1 MKQDNN
7 LFRPQVYFQKKEEI
21 DALKA
26 DFEENGGC
34 NKSAYFHDLIMLGL
48 QVKKENNE
56 KCNDETESMHSV
68 SIIESCLN
76 NLQEKLTTTEDA
88 ASIKKMLS
96 QINMNID
103 RLKGKVEGIEKRQSV
118 HEKVLA
124 NIYRF
129 TMPKLFYGSK
139 ALENGE
145 YDELPERLKR

>member
-1 MKQDNN
+1 MKRDNN
-7 LFRPQVYFQKKEEI
+7 LFRPQVYFQKKDEI

-26 DFEENGGC
+26 DFEENGNG

-48 QVKKENNE
+48 KAKKKSNGQHSDAE
-56 KCNDETESMHSV
+56 DLMHSI
-68 SIIESCLN
+68 SRIESCLSDVQGRLLAMEDMTSVKKALAQIN
-76 NLQEKLTTTEDA
+76 GNLCKLEEKLED
-88 ASIKKMLS
+88 IKRK
-96 QINMNID
+96 
-103 RLKGKVEGIEKRQSV
+103 QSV

-129 TMPKLFYGSK
+129 TLPKLFYGSK

>member
-1 MKQDNN
+1 MKQNNN
-7 LFRPQVYFQKKEEI
+7 LFRPQVYFQKKDEI

-26 DFEENGGC
+26 DFDENGNG

-48 QVKKENNE
+48 KTKKE
-56 KCNDETESMHSV
+56 DDSQSSTESDILHSL
-68 SIIESCLN
+68 SKIENCLEDV
-76 NLQEKLTTTEDA
+76 QGKLTAIDDIT
-88 ASIKKMLS
+88 SIKKTLH
-96 QINMNID
+96 QINENLN
-103 RLKGKVEGIEKRQSV
+103 RLDEKLKDIERKQSV

-129 TMPKLFYGSK
+129 TLPKLFYGSK